1 MSDPKPNSD
10 RLHITQ
16 SRLFWPVLGL
26 VLLIAFNTIYDPR
39 FLRLTVQDGHL
50 YGLTIDILNQ
60 GSRGLLLALGMTLVI
75 ATGGVDLSV
84 GSVMAMCGGMAAL
97 LMTKSSLPLPA
108 VLAASIGVG
117 ALAGL
122 VNGALIAGAGVQS
135 IGYLAGLPFAAILAV
150 ILYVAAHL
158 FLRRTAVGLFIE
170 AVGDNETASRFAGL
184 ASRRIKCLAY
194 VFSGACAACAGL
206 LATANIHTADP
217 YRTGQYMEL
226 DAIFAVV
233 VGGTAL
239 SGGRFTLAGSFIGA
253 LLLQTLTV
261 TMYNL
266 GVAPAIAPVPKALVI
281 VAVCL
286 LQSETF
292 RIKIGRVL
300 RRKPA

>member
-135 IGYLAGLPFAAILAV
+135 IVITLVLMVAGRGVSQLITDGQNITFHRPAFE
-150 ILYVAAHL
+150 
-158 FLRRTAVGLFIE
+158 FL
-170 AVGDNETASRFAGL
+170 
-184 ASRRIKCLAY
+184 
-194 VFSGACAACAGL
+194 
-206 LATANIHTADP
+206 
-217 YRTGQYMEL
+217 
-226 DAIFAVV
+226 
-233 VGGTAL
+233 
-239 SGGRFTLAGSFIGA
+239 
-253 LLLQTLTV
+253 
-261 TMYNL
+261 
-266 GVAPAIAPVPKALVI
+266 
-281 VAVCL
+281 
-286 LQSETF
+286 
-292 RIKIGRVL
+292 
-300 RRKPA
+300 